1 MVTAIDCLFS
11 HSSLIPCI
19 FSICCFRMGQL
30 QFGTRLFHIGTA
42 RNSIIPS
49 RPDRGETF
57 AKVRRK
63 QGVLLTISVQLPVRT
78 GGGETKMGMWKQLMS
93 AFGRRTEPKQKGPRW
108 EHAAL
113 NRTG

>member
-1 MVTAIDCLFS
+1 
-11 HSSLIPCI
+11 
-19 FSICCFRMGQL
+19 MGQL

-57 AKVRRK
+57 AKIRRK

-78 GGGETKMGMWKQLMS
+78 GGGETKMGMGKQANVCL
-93 AFGRRTEPKQKGPRW
+93 W
-108 EHAAL
+108 AA
-113 NRTG
+113 NGTKTKRAAE